1 MLAEFKQFLFRGNI
15 VDLAV
20 AFVMGVAFVAVVNSL
35 VADLLTPVIAAIAGK
50 HDFSAL
56 TFAINGSEFR
66 YGSFINAVITFVSV
80 AAVVFFAIVKPVS
93 VLNARRPAEGE
104 PTVRECPECL
114 STIPAAAR
122 RCAHCTTE
130 VAPGRI
136 AGG

>member
-56 TFAINGSEFR
+56 TFTINGSEFR
-66 YGSFINAVITFVSV
+66 YGSFINAVISFVSV
-80 AAVVFFAIVKPVS
+80 ATVVFFAIVKSVS

-104 PTVRECPECL
+104 LAVRECPECL
-114 STIPAAAR
+114 SAIPAAAR
-122 RCAHCTTE
+122 RCPHCTSE
-130 VAPGRI
+130 VTPA
-136 AGG
+136 A